1 MILLALFSIQVWY
14 FYSAMFW
21 AKVFSLLFVFFAEHS
36 EDKQFPVHPAA
47 GYSSRVCHHPQ
58 LTPTGPGLL
67 RHDHLLQSCW
77 WVWTRSPPS
86 QTDNNL
92 FGRDYLHN
100 TLLVPALFSVAHSVV
115 TEMRVSSQ
123 CAWLLFFFF
132 FNRVLPEQCRDL
144 FPTGL
149 QLSWALAGLHVGM
162 ATASTGPSSS

>member
-149 QLSWALAGLHVGM
+149 QLSWALAGLYVGM